1 MPTFVLLVHRNQHL
15 KFGQSIFLQV
25 ILSSSNEQPM
35 WNDSRLQAGGSQL
48 VITFQLMSPRLNVKK
63 DLLRSNSAEDYSNTR
78 FSHSTAPLCPL
89 QICSSKSVCLIMIG
103 CSTWQSSSHSQRLHL
118 ALRSAAFVNRSL
130 TLPWV
135 MEVWVVWHRAS
146 LTLWPP

>member
-25 ILSSSNEQPM
+25 IFSSSNEQPM

-63 DLLRSNSAEDYSNTR
+63 DLLMSNSAEDYSNTR
-78 FSHSTAPLCPL
+78 LSHIARLLSVHCKSAVAKVCA
-89 QICSSKSVCLIMIG
+89 SS
-103 CSTWQSSSHSQRLHL
+103 
-118 ALRSAAFVNRSL
+118 
-130 TLPWV
+130 
-135 MEVWVVWHRAS
+135 
-146 LTLWPP
+146 